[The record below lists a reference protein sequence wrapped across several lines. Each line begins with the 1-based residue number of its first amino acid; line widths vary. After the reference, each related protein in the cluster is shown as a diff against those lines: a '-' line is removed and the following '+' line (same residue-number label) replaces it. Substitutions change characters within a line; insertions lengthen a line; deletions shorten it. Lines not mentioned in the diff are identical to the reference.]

1 VERFIS
7 WIDRCLRHWLN
18 TTLAKAW
25 DTWVSFV
32 EWRREKRKI
41 VQRWM
46 QPMMVSAEV
55 VEQGGSVEEHAKV
68 QEGAA
73 GDGQWCVWGNVG
85 GSTSSADAAHDDEWG
100 VLGEG
105 SGSQGYRL

>member
-1 VERFIS
+1 
-7 WIDRCLRHWLN
+7 LRHWLN

-46 QPMMVSAEV
+46 QPMMVSKA
-55 VEQGGSVEEHAKV
+55 GGGG
-68 QEGAA
+68 GAGRGEA
-73 GDGQWCVWGNVG
+73 MQCR
-85 GSTSSADAAHDDEWG
+85 SS
-100 VLGEG
+100 
-105 SGSQGYRL
+105 